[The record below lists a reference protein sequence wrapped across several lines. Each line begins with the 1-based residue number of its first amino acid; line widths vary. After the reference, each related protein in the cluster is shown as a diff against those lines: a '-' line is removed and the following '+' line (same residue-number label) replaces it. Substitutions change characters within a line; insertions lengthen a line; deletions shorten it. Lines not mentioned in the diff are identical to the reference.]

1 MVYGMASQTTE
12 VRLDVV
18 LADFRFVAVSAT
30 GQDDFRLDARI
41 ALGQFGITCVCVFNS
56 GPVTPLAAPFRRVL
70 AFQCLYVR

>member
-30 GQDDFRLDARI
+30 GQDNFRLDARI
-41 ALGQFGITCVCVFNS
+41 ALDQFGITCVCVFNS
-56 GPVTPLAAPFRRVL
+56 GPMATLASALSRVL
-70 AFQCLYVR
+70 AFESLRMR